1 MTLDVPVV
9 TKSRDSSPATAP
21 APPFCL
27 TPQGKA
33 SKGEV
38 EDLPSGQIPQKGLA
52 GALASPPHCS
62 PAPQLLH
69 SGPRGLPAPG
79 FLLIF
84 PRPQSG
90 TQASGPPPS
99 GPAGMEPRLSSL
111 PAGLVPVPLCVGQG
125 RGEGQ
130 QWRAPSHCPL
140 PFLRKRLRLCR
151 EPQSRRGR
159 SRHGQLEERG
169 PGARATLRPGARAG
183 PRAVQQT
190 GPGLPS
196 T

>member
-1 MTLDVPVV
+1 
-9 TKSRDSSPATAP
+9 
-21 APPFCL
+21 
-27 TPQGKA
+27 
-33 SKGEV
+33 
-38 EDLPSGQIPQKGLA
+38 
-52 GALASPPHCS
+52 
-62 PAPQLLH
+62 
-69 SGPRGLPAPG
+69 
-79 FLLIF
+79 
-84 PRPQSG
+84 
-90 TQASGPPPS
+90 
-99 GPAGMEPRLSSL
+99 MEPRLSSL

-196 T
+196 ARAQPGTGTRTPARARPQVRAAEAGNKRQGGRSMPKGPAWKGWSLQPRQEGQVAHPNGCQRGQNKVVREAQTRGRDPGRQATGEGRG